1 VGDSPTA
8 EAPTLIVDRYIDGTA
23 LRLRELTVE
32 DETVWKL
39 TQKVRPDPS
48 DPATVSITNL
58 YLTRDEHRVLA
69 SLPAALVR
77 KTRTVCVLG
86 GIRFA
91 VDTFGDELAG
101 LRLAE
106 VEVDDLSSALPK
118 PAWLGREVSHDDR
131 YSGGRLARTSAVEVA
146 ALVTAPT

>member
-8 EAPTLIVDRYIDGTA
+8 EAPALIVDRYIDGTA
-23 LRLRELTVE
+23 LRLRELTVD

-39 TQKVRPDPS
+39 AQKVRSDPS
-48 DPATVSITNL
+48 DPAMVSITNL

-69 SLPAALVR
+69 SLPAAEVR
-77 KTRTVCVLG
+77 KVRSVCLLG
-86 GIRFA
+86 GVRFV
-91 VDTFGDELAG
+91 VDTFGGELAG